1 MGHEVADDGTL
12 RLWTRWCGYHPEED
26 TLELASRF
34 ELRKVNQYMRRVG
47 LRVEEAGSVVDFLAL
62 DNSHAG
68 HVVFKSRIVTDFRSP
83 HVFRSEPRGR
93 GGDHHCR
100 TAGSLPPP

>member
-1 MGHEVADDGTL
+1 MVPEGHHYTGKALVWEAFVGHEVADDGTL

-47 LRVEEAGSVVDFLAL
+47 LRVEEAGSVVDFLA
-62 DNSHAG
+62 
-68 HVVFKSRIVTDFRSP
+68 
-83 HVFRSEPRGR
+83 
-93 GGDHHCR
+93 
-100 TAGSLPPP
+100 